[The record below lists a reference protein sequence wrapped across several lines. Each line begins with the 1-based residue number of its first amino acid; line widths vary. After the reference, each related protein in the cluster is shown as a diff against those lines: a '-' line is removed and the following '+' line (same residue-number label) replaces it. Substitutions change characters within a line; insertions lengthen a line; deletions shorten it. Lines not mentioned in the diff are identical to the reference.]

1 MGGIYGGR
9 GEGQKLAQMSLN
21 KSMLKLTFISLQ
33 ENIQN
38 YMKNRFIIIII
49 IIIIVVIII
58 IIIIVIVIIII
69 IIVIITSS
77 VIILIIIVLNN

>member
-21 KSMLKLTFISLQ
+21 KSMLKRTFISLQ

-49 IIIIVVIII
+49 IIII
-58 IIIIVIVIIII
+58 
-69 IIVIITSS
+69 IVIITSS

>member
-21 KSMLKLTFISLQ
+21 KSMLKRTFISLQ

-38 YMKNRFIIIII
+38 YMKNRFFIII
-49 IIIIVVIII
+49 
-58 IIIIVIVIIII
+58 IIII

>member
-9 GEGQKLAQMSLN
+9 GEGQKLAQTSLN
-21 KSMLKLTFISLQ
+21 KSMLKHTFISLQ

-49 IIIIVVIII
+49 IIIVIF
-58 IIIIVIVIIII
+58 II

-77 VIILIIIVLNN
+77 VIMLIIIVLNNY

>member
-21 KSMLKLTFISLQ
+21 KSMLKRTFISLQ

-49 IIIIVVIII
+49 IIIIVIII
-58 IIIIVIVIIII
+58 IIIINCYYYFKC
-69 IIVIITSS
+69 
-77 VIILIIIVLNN
+77 NNTNNNSA

>member
-21 KSMLKLTFISLQ
+21 KSMLKRTFISLQ

-38 YMKNRFIIIII
+38 YMKNRFFII
-49 IIIIVVIII
+49 III

-69 IIVIITSS
+69 IVIIISS

>member
-21 KSMLKLTFISLQ
+21 KSMLKRTFISLQ

-49 IIIIVVIII
+49 II
-58 IIIIVIVIIII
+58 
-69 IIVIITSS
+69 VIITSS

>member
-1 MGGIYGGR
+1 
-9 GEGQKLAQMSLN
+9 MSLN
-21 KSMLKLTFISLQ
+21 KSMLKRTFISLQ

-38 YMKNRFIIIII
+38 YMKNRF
-49 IIIIVVIII
+49 VIII
-58 IIIIVIVIIII
+58 IIII

>member
-21 KSMLKLTFISLQ
+21 KSMLKRTFISLQ

-38 YMKNRFIIIII
+38 YMKNRLIIIIII
-49 IIIIVVIII
+49 IIIIV
-58 IIIIVIVIIII
+58 IVIII

>member
-1 MGGIYGGR
+1 
-9 GEGQKLAQMSLN
+9 MSLN
-21 KSMLKLTFISLQ
+21 KSMLKRTFISLQ

-38 YMKNRFIIIII
+38 YMKNRFMII
-49 IIIIVVIII
+49 
-58 IIIIVIVIIII
+58 IIII

>member
-9 GEGQKLAQMSLN
+9 GEGQKLTQMSLN
-21 KSMLKLTFISLQ
+21 KSMLKRTFISLQ

-49 IIIIVVIII
+49 III
-58 IIIIVIVIIII
+58 VIVIII

>member
-21 KSMLKLTFISLQ
+21 KSMLKRTFISLQ

-49 IIIIVVIII
+49 IIIIT
-58 IIIIVIVIIII
+58 IVIVIII

>member
-21 KSMLKLTFISLQ
+21 KSMLKRTFISLQ

-49 IIIIVVIII
+49 IIIIV
-58 IIIIVIVIIII
+58 IVIII

>member
-1 MGGIYGGR
+1 
-9 GEGQKLAQMSLN
+9 MSLN
-21 KSMLKLTFISLQ
+21 KSMLKRTFISLQ

-38 YMKNRFIIIII
+38 YMKNRF
-49 IIIIVVIII
+49 VIII
-58 IIIIVIVIIII
+58 IIIIII

>member
-1 MGGIYGGR
+1 
-9 GEGQKLAQMSLN
+9 MSLN
-21 KSMLKLTFISLQ
+21 KSMLKRTFISLQ

-38 YMKNRFIIIII
+38 YMKNRF
-49 IIIIVVIII
+49 V
-58 IIIIVIVIIII
+58 IIVIIIII

>member
-21 KSMLKLTFISLQ
+21 KSMLKRTFISLQ

-38 YMKNRFIIIII
+38 YMKNRFFIIIIIII
-49 IIIIVVIII
+49 IIIIV
-58 IIIIVIVIIII
+58 IVIII

>member
-21 KSMLKLTFISLQ
+21 KSMLKRTFISLQ

-38 YMKNRFIIIII
+38 YMKNRFFIIIIII
-49 IIIIVVIII
+49 IIIIV
-58 IIIIVIVIIII
+58 IVIII

>member
-1 MGGIYGGR
+1 
-9 GEGQKLAQMSLN
+9 MSLN
-21 KSMLKLTFISLQ
+21 KSMLKRTFISLQ

-38 YMKNRFIIIII
+38 YMKNRF
-49 IIIIVVIII
+49 VIII
-58 IIIIVIVIIII
+58 IIIII

>member
-21 KSMLKLTFISLQ
+21 KSMLKCTFISLQ

-38 YMKNRFIIIII
+38 YMKNRFFIIIII
-49 IIIIVVIII
+49 IIIIV
-58 IIIIVIVIIII
+58 IVIII

>member
-21 KSMLKLTFISLQ
+21 KSMLKHTFISLH

-49 IIIIVVIII
+49 IIIVII
-58 IIIIVIVIIII
+58 IIII

-77 VIILIIIVLNN
+77 VIILLIIVLNN

>member
-21 KSMLKLTFISLQ
+21 KSMLKRTFISLQ

-38 YMKNRFIIIII
+38 YMKNRFFIIIIII
-49 IIIIVVIII
+49 IIIIV
-58 IIIIVIVIIII
+58 IVIII

-77 VIILIIIVLNN
+77 VIILIIIVLNNNY

>member
-21 KSMLKLTFISLQ
+21 KSMLKRTFISLQ

-49 IIIIVVIII
+49 IIIIV
-58 IIIIVIVIIII
+58 
-69 IIVIITSS
+69 IITSS

>member
-1 MGGIYGGR
+1 
-9 GEGQKLAQMSLN
+9 MSLN
-21 KSMLKLTFISLQ
+21 KSMLKRTFISLQ

-38 YMKNRFIIIII
+38 YMKNRFMIM
-49 IIIIVVIII
+49 
-58 IIIIVIVIIII
+58 IIII

>member
-9 GEGQKLAQMSLN
+9 GEGQKLAQTSLN
-21 KSMLKLTFISLQ
+21 KSILKHTFISLQ

-49 IIIIVVIII
+49 IIIVILLLLLLLLLQ
-58 IIIIVIVIIII
+58 V
-69 IIVIITSS
+69 
-77 VIILIIIVLNN
+77 

>member
-9 GEGQKLAQMSLN
+9 GEGQKLAQTSLN
-21 KSMLKLTFISLQ
+21 KSILKHTFISLQ

-49 IIIIVVIII
+49 IIVIFIN
-58 IIIIVIVIIII
+58 

-77 VIILIIIVLNN
+77 VIILIIIVLNNY

>member
-1 MGGIYGGR
+1 
-9 GEGQKLAQMSLN
+9 MSLN
-21 KSMLKLTFISLQ
+21 KSMLKRTFISLQ

-49 IIIIVVIII
+49 IIV
-58 IIIIVIVIIII
+58 

>member
-21 KSMLKLTFISLQ
+21 KSMLKRTFISLQ

-38 YMKNRFIIIII
+38 YMKNRFF
-49 IIIIVVIII
+49 III
-58 IIIIVIVIIII
+58 IIIIVIVIII

>member
-21 KSMLKLTFISLQ
+21 KSMLKRTFISLQ

-49 IIIIVVIII
+49 IIVIIII

>member
-21 KSMLKLTFISLQ
+21 KSMLKRTFISLQ

-38 YMKNRFIIIII
+38 YMKNRFFIIIIIII
-49 IIIIVVIII
+49 IIIIV
-58 IIIIVIVIIII
+58 IVII

>member
-1 MGGIYGGR
+1 MVYNYGGR

-21 KSMLKLTFISLQ
+21 KSMLKRTFISLQ

-49 IIIIVVIII
+49 II
-58 IIIIVIVIIII
+58 
-69 IIVIITSS
+69 VIITSS

>member
-1 MGGIYGGR
+1 MGGIDGGR

-21 KSMLKLTFISLQ
+21 KSMLKRTFISVQ

-38 YMKNRFIIIII
+38 YMKNRFF
-49 IIIIVVIII
+49 III
-58 IIIIVIVIIII
+58 IIIIVIVIII

>member
-21 KSMLKLTFISLQ
+21 KSMLKRTFISLQ

-38 YMKNRFIIIII
+38 YMKNRII
-49 IIIIVVIII
+49 
-58 IIIIVIVIIII
+58 IIII

-77 VIILIIIVLNN
+77 VIILLIIVLNN

>member
-21 KSMLKLTFISLQ
+21 KSMLKRTFISLQ

-49 IIIIVVIII
+49 IIII
-58 IIIIVIVIIII
+58 IIVIVIII

>member
-21 KSMLKLTFISLQ
+21 KSMLKRTFISLQ

-49 IIIIVVIII
+49 IIII
-58 IIIIVIVIIII
+58 IVIVIII

>member
-21 KSMLKLTFISLQ
+21 KSMLKRTFISLQ

-49 IIIIVVIII
+49 
-58 IIIIVIVIIII
+58 
-69 IIVIITSS
+69 VIITSS
-77 VIILIIIVLNN
+77 VIILIIVVLNNKIK